1 MDNTMSTL
9 RNNSTDQNEI
19 WNGTGGQGWVM
30 SQALIDRTFKPL
42 EDLLTDTVSSAL
54 ARRVLDVGCGTGA
67 TTVAIA
73 RRLGTDGSCLG
84 IDLSEAMIDAARA
97 RAERDGVTASF
108 VCSDAQTYLFD
119 SASVDMIIS
128 RFGVM
133 FFSDPIRAFTNLRN
147 AAAKSA
153 RICCIV
159 WRSPAQN
166 PFMTAAEQ
174 AAEPLLPG
182 VSKRVPNEPGQFGF
196 ADRAWVQNILT
207 QSGWHAIDIAPID
220 VPCAFPASELELYL
234 SCLGPVGRALQGL
247 DDQTRAKVIQV
258 VRPAFDRYLHGAEV
272 RFTAA
277 CWLIDARAS
286 A

>member
-1 MDNTMSTL
+1 MSTL
-9 RNNSTDQNEI
+9 QNSSTDQKEI
-19 WNGTGGQGWVM
+19 WNGTGGQGWVT
-30 SQALIDRTFKPL
+30 SQALLDRTFKPL

-108 VCSDAQTYLFD
+108 VCSDAQTYPFA

-133 FFSDPIRAFTNLRN
+133 FFSDPIRAFTNLRS
-147 AAAKSA
+147 AAFKDA
-153 RICCIV
+153 RLYCIV

-182 VSKRVPNEPGQFGF
+182 VSERVTNEPGQFGF
-196 ADRAWVQNILT
+196 ADRAWVQGILT
-207 QSGWHAIDIAPID
+207 KSGWDQIDITPID

-234 SCLGPVGRALQGL
+234 SRLGPVGRALQDA
-247 DDQTRAKVIQV
+247 DDQTRTKVIGV
-258 VRPAFDRYLHGAEV
+258 VRPAFDGYLYGAEV

-277 CWLIDARAS
+277 CWIIDARAGT
-286 A
+286 